1 MSQRRAAA
9 VERVGGLGVCRKEVA
24 CGEVRKARKQ
34 GFQLREE
41 WVGAQMKL
49 CRPLP
54 SSVFPS
60 AFTDNTAC
68 RPPDP
73 GYSWSHSWLD
83 GENTWVSFQSLAAFP
98 APTPA
103 HSSFLPTARAAETE
117 AARHSLPHLHL
128 LLWLLLPIQVWDLLQ
143 DIVSLPSRPPALP
156 YLFLPPSNTL

>member
-9 VERVGGLGVCRKEVA
+9 VERVGGLGVCRKEIA

-49 CRPLP
+49 CRALP
-54 SSVFPS
+54 FSVFPS

-83 GENTWVSFQSLAAFP
+83 
-98 APTPA
+98 
-103 HSSFLPTARAAETE
+103 ARAAETE
-117 AARHSLPHLHL
+117 AARYSLPHLHL

-143 DIVSLPSRPPALP
+143 DVVSLPSRPPLFIPAALEHSVNG
-156 YLFLPPSNTL
+156 LGIK